1 MTYTNCPACK
11 TETTNNEAFCSTCN
25 FPYTG
30 TDKEKAIHIGQFIKQ
45 KGVIT
50 DSGSSIE
57 RSQKILYI
65 VSLINLLLIM
75 YNFLWLKF
83 PITLLLPD
91 TIVAIILTFCAYKIH
106 SNPLLFIIIPLT
118 LLIVIYT
125 INYFIDPYLII
136 RGILFK
142 LIILG
147 SLIYSIYMIYNAK
160 QFKKKFNLD

>member
-11 TETTNNEAFCSTCN
+11 TETITNEAFCSKCN

-75 YNFLWLKF
+75 FNFLWMKY
-83 PITLLLPD
+83 PISLLLPD
-91 TIVAIILTFCAYKIH
+91 TIITITLTFCAYKIQ

-118 LLIVIYT
+118 LLIIIYT
-125 INYFIDPYLII
+125 INYFTNPYLVFN
-136 RGILFK
+136 GIFFK

-147 SLIYSIYMIYNAK
+147 SLIYLSLIHI
-160 QFKKKFNLD
+160 